1 MVDEYENVRVRVFI
15 TFLLEMRKEGGRGER
30 AEGTETLTVISRVLM
45 FANQICNR
53 VATGSSVWECD
64 FVHIREKRVRP

>member
-30 AEGTETLTVISRVLM
+30 EEGTETLLSHCYLTC
-45 FANQICNR
+45 ANVC
-53 VATGSSVWECD
+53 
-64 FVHIREKRVRP
+64 